1 MNEIFDEF
9 YEERYLL
16 YEKRK
21 KYQLDNLRNELIILV
36 SKKNFMNDVM
46 NEKLIIY
53 KRKKVDIIQD
63 LFKMGIVQVSNGK
76 CVDTMDNNENTSNYD
91 YLIKMSLYL
100 FTEDEIEKLE
110 KQIQKIQNEYTELE
124 KKTIEEIWIGECNE
138 LLDYL

>member
-1 MNEIFDEF
+1 
-9 YEERYLL
+9 
-16 YEKRK
+16 
-21 KYQLDNLRNELIILV
+21 
-36 SKKNFMNDVM
+36 
-46 NEKLIIY
+46 
-53 KRKKVDIIQD
+53 
-63 LFKMGIVQVSNGK
+63 MGIVQVSNGK

-124 KKTIEEIWIGECNE
+124 KGTIEEIWIGECNE